1 MTPRPP
7 DFVVAGA
14 ARAGSTALVESLR
27 SHPDVFVTQPKEP
40 HFLAYAGDRPTFT
53 GPGDDLTIN
62 AAAVTKQDDYLA
74 LFDGAAAGST
84 LGEGSVST
92 LYQHEQALPRLRD
105 LNPRARLVVVLR
117 DPVDRAYSSFQY
129 LRNRGYEREE
139 EFLDAVA
146 REDER
151 RRAGWHH
158 LWHYTAMSTY
168 ADAVAHARDVFGAD
182 QVLVE
187 WHDDLVDDAD
197 ETLDRVHAFVGV
209 DPARRP
215 HHEGGGRVNASGVP
229 KRAWLQ
235 AAMHRAARSRVL
247 RGAVKSVVPFGVR
260 EGIRNANLTTQ
271 QVSPSARA
279 ELVPVFGPDLDRLE
293 KVLGRSVPERWRS

>member
-40 HFLAYAGDRPTFT
+40 HFLAYAGEKPTFT

-62 AAAVTKQDDYLA
+62 AAAVTRHDDYLA
-74 LFDGAAAGST
+74 LFDGADPGST

-92 LYQHEQALPRLRD
+92 LYQHERALPRLHE
-105 LNPRARLVVVLR
+105 LNPQARLLVVLR
-117 DPVDRAYSSFQY
+117 DPVDRAFSSFQY
-129 LRNRGYEREE
+129 LRNRGYEREDD
-139 EFLDAVA
+139 FLHAVA

-168 ADAVAHARDVFGAD
+168 ADAVAHAQDVFGAD
-182 QVLVE
+182 RVHVE
-187 WHDDLVDDAD
+187 WYDDLVDHGD

-209 DPARRP
+209 DQARRP
-215 HHEGGGRVNASGVP
+215 SAEGGRVNVSGVP

-235 AAMHRAARSRVL
+235 AAMHRASGSRVL
-247 RGAVKSVVPFGVR
+247 RGAVKSVVPFGMR
-260 EGIRNANLTTQ
+260 ERIRNANLTTQ
-271 QVSPSARA
+271 QVSPQARG
-279 ELVPVFGPDLDRLE
+279 ELASVFSPDLDRLE
-293 KVLGRSVPERWRS
+293 KVLGRSVPERWRR

>member
-40 HFLAYAGDRPTFT
+40 HFLAYAGERPTFT

-62 AAAVTKQDDYLA
+62 AAAVTRQDAYLA
-74 LFDGAAAGST
+74 LFEDAEPGST

-105 LNPRARLVVVLR
+105 LNPLARLVVVLR
-117 DPVDRAYSSFQY
+117 DPVDRAFSSYQY
-129 LRNRGYEREE
+129 LRNRGYEREDD
-139 EFLDAVA
+139 FLHAVS

-168 ADAVAHARDVFGAD
+168 ADAVAHAQDVFGAD
-182 QVLVE
+182 RVHVE
-187 WHDDLVDDAD
+187 WYDDLVDHAD

-215 HHEGGGRVNASGVP
+215 RAEGGPVNASGVP

-235 AAMHRAARSRVL
+235 AAMHQAARSRVL

-260 EGIRNANLTTQ
+260 ERIRNANLATQ
-271 QVSPSARA
+271 QVSPEVRA
-279 ELVPVFGPDLDRLE
+279 ELVPGFGPDLDQLE
-293 KVLGRSVPERWRS
+293 KVLDRPVPERWRR

>member
-40 HFLAYAGDRPTFT
+40 HFLAYAGERPTFT

-62 AAAVTKQDDYLA
+62 AAAVTRQDDYLA
-74 LFDGAAAGST
+74 LFDGAEPGST

-92 LYQHEQALPRLRD
+92 LYRHEQALPRLHE
-105 LNPRARLVVVLR
+105 LNPQARLVLVLR
-117 DPVDRAYSSFQY
+117 DPVDRAFSSFQY
-129 LRNRGYEREE
+129 LRNRGYERQED
-139 EFLDAVA
+139 FLDAVA

-168 ADAVAHARDVFGAD
+168 ADPVAHAHAVFGAD
-182 QVLVE
+182 RVHVE
-187 WHDDLVDDAD
+187 WYDDLVDNAD

-215 HHEGGGRVNASGVP
+215 REEGGRVNVSGVP

-235 AAMHRAARSRVL
+235 AAMHQAARSRVL
-247 RGAVKSVVPFGVR
+247 RGAVKSMVPFGVR
-260 EGIRNANLTTQ
+260 ERIRNANLTSQ
-271 QVSPSARA
+271 QVSPRARA
-279 ELVPVFGPDLDRLE
+279 ELVPVFVPDLDRLE
-293 KVLGRSVPERWRS
+293 KVLGRPVPERWRS